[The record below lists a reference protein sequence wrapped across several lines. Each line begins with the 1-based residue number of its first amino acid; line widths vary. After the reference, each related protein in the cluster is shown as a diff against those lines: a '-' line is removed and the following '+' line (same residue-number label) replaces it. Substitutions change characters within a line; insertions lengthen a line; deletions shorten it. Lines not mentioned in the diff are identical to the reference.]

1 MVSKT
6 FRVFY
11 QLIPSALG
19 KIGMLWV
26 QKNAVPL
33 IMHIILPQKD
43 IPITETISK
52 NCPGALEQ
60 SHEKLKKLCLQ
71 IQNFLE
77 GSPVSFSL
85 ELQQRAHSPQLVAG
99 LASESKKLTKFLT
112 VEDSLQ
118 LAAGNL
124 QFIDITVCYDFQKKV
139 LLETRQ
145 IPRGKV
151 ICYGHLADRILA
163 PGAARAVGSALARN
177 PFPLIIPCHRVVKS
191 TGYLGNFGGGSEMK
205 RFLLQMEGV
214 QSNTRGKIGPEY
226 FLKG

>member
-139 LLETRQ
+139 LLETRE

-151 ICYGHLADRILA
+151 SCYGHLADRILA

>member
-6 FRVFY
+6 FRIFY
-11 QLIPSALG
+11 QLIPSTLG

-26 QKNAVPL
+26 QKNAAPL
-33 IMHIILPQKD
+33 IMHILNSKLPYGRRFPAACSGDFQ
-43 IPITETISK
+43 TISK
-52 NCPGALEQ
+52 NWPGALKQ

-85 ELQQRAHSPQLVAG
+85 
-99 LASESKKLTKFLT
+99 K
-112 VEDSLQ
+112 
-118 LAAGNL
+118 
-124 QFIDITVCYDFQKKV
+124 FIDMTQCYDFQKKV
-139 LLETRQ
+139 LLETGQ

-214 QSNTRGKIGPEY
+214 PSSTKGKIDPEK
-226 FLKG
+226 FLEHPQSKKEIKRFEPQEYI

>member
-1 MVSKT
+1 MVPKT
-6 FRVFY
+6 LRVFY

-19 KIGMLWV
+19 EIGMLWV
-26 QKNAVPL
+26 QKNVAPL
-33 IMHIILPQKD
+33 IMHIMLPQKD

-52 NCPGALEQ
+52 NYPGALEQ
-60 SHEKLKKLCLQ
+60 SHEKLKKLCLR

-85 ELQQRAHSPQLVAG
+85 EFMDMTL
-99 LASESKKLTKFLT
+99 
-112 VEDSLQ
+112 
-118 LAAGNL
+118 
-124 QFIDITVCYDFQKKV
+124 CYDFQKKV

-151 ICYGHLADRILA
+151 ISYGRLADRILA

-191 TGYLGNFGGGSEMK
+191 TGYLGNFRSGSEMK
-205 RFLLQMEGV
+205 RLLLQMEGV
-214 QSNTRGKIGPEY
+214 PFRISALIGGSV
-226 FLKG
+226 FV

>member
-19 KIGMLWV
+19 QIGMLWV
-26 QKNAVPL
+26 QKNAAPL
-33 IMHIILPQKD
+33 ILHIMLPQKD

-52 NCPGALEQ
+52 NWPAALKQ

-85 ELQQRAHSPQLVAG
+85 E
-99 LASESKKLTKFLT
+99 
-112 VEDSLQ
+112 
-118 LAAGNL
+118 
-124 QFIDITVCYDFQKKV
+124 FIDMTQCYDFQKKV

-151 ICYGHLADRILA
+151 SCYGHLADRILA

-177 PFPLIIPCHRVVKS
+177 PFPLIIPCHRVIKS
-191 TGYLGNFGGGSEMK
+191 TGYLGNFRGGSEMK

-214 QSNTRGKIGPEY
+214 PSSTKGKIDPEK
-226 FLKG
+226 FLEHPQPKKEIKKFQVIHMQAPNESLLNFTLI

>member
-19 KIGMLWV
+19 KIGILWV
-26 QKNAVPL
+26 QKNTAPL

-60 SHEKLKKLCLQ
+60 SHEKLKKFCLQ

-85 ELQQRAHSPQLVAG
+85 EFMDMTL
-99 LASESKKLTKFLT
+99 
-112 VEDSLQ
+112 
-118 LAAGNL
+118 
-124 QFIDITVCYDFQKKV
+124 CYDFQKKV

-151 ICYGHLADRILA
+151 ISYGRLADRILA

-205 RFLLQMEGV
+205 KFLLQMEGV
-214 QSNTRGKIGPEY
+214 PFRTSALIGSSV
-226 FLKG
+226 FVWSSGLI

>member
-1 MVSKT
+1 MVCKL

-26 QKNAVPL
+26 QKNAAPL
-33 IMHIILPQKD
+33 IIHIMLPQKD

-77 GSPVSFSL
+77 DSPVSFSL
-85 ELQQRAHSPQLVAG
+85 E
-99 LASESKKLTKFLT
+99 FINI
-112 VEDSLQ
+112 
-118 LAAGNL
+118 NL
-124 QFIDITVCYDFQKKV
+124 CYDFQKKI

-151 ICYGHLADRILA
+151 ISYGRLADRILA

-191 TGYLGNFGGGSEMK
+191 TGYLGNFGGGPEMK

-214 QSNTRGKIGPEY
+214 PFRTSALIGGSV
-226 FLKG
+226 FVWSSGLI

>member
-19 KIGMLWV
+19 QIGMLWV
-26 QKNAVPL
+26 QKNAAPL
-33 IMHIILPQKD
+33 IMHIMLPQKD
-43 IPITETISK
+43 ISITETISK
-52 NCPGALEQ
+52 NCPNVLEQ

-85 ELQQRAHSPQLVAG
+85 E
-99 LASESKKLTKFLT
+99 
-112 VEDSLQ
+112 
-118 LAAGNL
+118 
-124 QFIDITVCYDFQKKV
+124 FIDITVCYDFQKKV

-151 ICYGHLADRILA
+151 SCYGHLADRILA

-191 TGYLGNFGGGSEMK
+191 TGYLGNFWGGSEMK

-226 FLKG
+226 FLKVKK

>member
-1 MVSKT
+1 MICKP

-33 IMHIILPQKD
+33 IMNIILPQTD

-52 NCPGALEQ
+52 NCPGAIEQ
-60 SHEKLKKLCLQ
+60 SHEKLKKLCLR

-77 GSPVSFSL
+77 GSPVSFPL
-85 ELQQRAHSPQLVAG
+85 
-99 LASESKKLTKFLT
+99 K
-112 VEDSLQ
+112 
-118 LAAGNL
+118 
-124 QFIDITVCYDFQKKV
+124 FIDITVCYNFQKKV

-163 PGAARAVGSALARN
+163 PGAARAVGTALARN

-205 RFLLQMEGV
+205 KFLLQIEGV
-214 QSNTRGKIGPEY
+214 PSNTRGKIGPEY
-226 FLKG
+226 FR

>member
-1 MVSKT
+1 MNSKT
-6 FRVFY
+6 LGVFY
-11 QLIPSALG
+11 QLIPSAIG

-26 QKNAVPL
+26 QKNDAPL
-33 IMHIILPQKD
+33 IMRIMLSQKD
-43 IPITETISK
+43 IPITEIISK
-52 NCPGALEQ
+52 NWPGALEQ

-71 IQNFLE
+71 MQNFLK

-99 LASESKKLTKFLT
+99 LANESKKLTKFLT
-112 VEDSLQ
+112 VEDSLP

-139 LLETRQ
+139 LFETGQ

-151 ICYGHLADRILA
+151 SCYGHLADRILA

-191 TGYLGNFGGGSEMK
+191 TGYLGNFRGGSEMK

-214 QSNTRGKIGPEY
+214 QSNTREKIGPEY
-226 FLKG
+226 FQK

>member
-11 QLIPSALG
+11 QRIPSSLG
-19 KIGMLWV
+19 EIGMLWV

-33 IMHIILPQKD
+33 IIHILLPQKD
-43 IPITETISK
+43 ISITKTISK
-52 NCPGALEQ
+52 NWPGALEQ
-60 SHEKLKKLCLQ
+60 SHEKLKKLYLQ
-71 IQNFLE
+71 IQSFLK

-85 ELQQRAHSPQLVAG
+85 E
-99 LASESKKLTKFLT
+99 
-112 VEDSLQ
+112 
-118 LAAGNL
+118 
-124 QFIDITVCYDFQKKV
+124 FIDMTLCYDFQNKV

-151 ICYGHLADRILA
+151 ICYGHLADRIFA

-177 PFPLIIPCHRVVKS
+177 RFPLIIPCHRVVKS

-214 QSNTRGKIGPEY
+214 PSNTMGKIGPEY
-226 FLKG
+226 FQK

>member
-1 MVSKT
+1 MISKT

-11 QLIPSALG
+11 HLIPSAIG

-26 QKNAVPL
+26 QKNTAPL
-33 IMHIILPQKD
+33 IIHIILPKKN
-43 IPITETISK
+43 IPIIETISK
-52 NCPGALEQ
+52 NYPGALEQ

-85 ELQQRAHSPQLVAG
+85 E
-99 LASESKKLTKFLT
+99 
-112 VEDSLQ
+112 
-118 LAAGNL
+118 
-124 QFIDITVCYDFQKKV
+124 FIDITVCYDFQKKV

-151 ICYGHLADRILA
+151 ICYGRLADRILA

-177 PFPLIIPCHRVVKS
+177 PFPLIIPCHRVIKS

-214 QSNTRGKIGPEY
+214 PSNIRGKIGPEK
-226 FLKG
+226 FLIGS